1 MSKPHDENE
10 LQALLNE
17 LLMLRERIVLR
28 ASRQLNQYRDAGV
41 LHSASACNLAHY
53 LALREDDQRELQNRL
68 ASQGLSSLGRCEPH
82 VMANIDA
89 IIRLLMRINGQNMM
103 MLMSGP
109 CPSPGFAEGS
119 QTLDSNTT
127 NLFGPSSGERETRI
141 MVTLPSEAAHNESLI
156 PELLQR
162 GTDCVR
168 INCAHDDAA
177 TWAAMINRVRH
188 ASDQLNRPCRILMDL
203 AGHKLRTGAMEQGP
217 AVRHLKVRR
226 NEYGEIISPAHLH
239 LIPHGTP
246 FEYNTPSGVQPLFL
260 PPEWFSHLASW
271 DSLAFIDTRNKPRHI
286 EISSQQLDGTLLA
299 ICPQPTWLGA
309 HCEITRNRVGEE
321 PLLLG
326 EIGEEYL
333 QGNME
338 AIRVNSGDKLLLS
351 RVHSQGHGARYS
363 DSGEL
368 LSPAVITCSMPE
380 ILNYPRIGDTV
391 WIDDGKIGCI
401 VEENSEEGLSLRV
414 SHTSPKGARIR
425 PDKGINFPDTRLHL
439 PPLSEKDISDLD
451 FVCRH
456 ADMVGFSFVESAED
470 MRMLMHEL
478 AQRGASNM
486 PIIAKIETPTAVRNL
501 PEILLSSMAQRPLGI
516 MIARG
521 DLAVEL
527 GSVRMAEIQE
537 EMLWLCEAAH
547 VPVIWATQVLESI
560 TKKGVRSRPE
570 FTDAAMGVR
579 AECVMLNKGL
589 YINDAVQALD
599 KVLTRMQ
606 DHQRKKVSR
615 LRALHLNW

>member
-1 MSKPHDENE
+1 MSKSRDENE

-53 LALREDDQRELQNRL
+53 LALREDDQRELQGRL
-68 ASQGLSSLGRCEPH
+68 ALQGLSSLGRCEPH
-82 VMANIDA
+82 VMANLDA
-89 IIRLLMRINGQNMM
+89 IIRLLMRISGQNMM

-119 QTLDSNTT
+119 QTLDTNTT
-127 NLFGPSSGERETRI
+127 TLFGPSSGERETRI
-141 MVTLPSEAAHNESLI
+141 MVTLPGEAAHNESLI

-162 GTDCVR
+162 GADCVR

-177 TWAAMINRVRH
+177 TWAAMINRIRH
-188 ASDQLNRPCRILMDL
+188 ASDQFNRPCRILMDL

-226 NEYGEIISPAHLH
+226 NEYGEIIAPAHLQ
-239 LIPHGTP
+239 LVPFGSP
-246 FEYNTPSGVQPLFL
+246 FEFHSGVGVQTLHL
-260 PPEWFSHLASW
+260 PPAWFPLLARW
-271 DSLAFIDTRNKPRHI
+271 DSLAFTDTRNKPRHI
-286 EISSQQLDGTLLA
+286 EITGINLNGTLLA
-299 ICPQPTWLGA
+299 ICPQPAWLGA
-309 HCEITRNRVGEE
+309 NCKMTRNRVDEE
-321 PLLLG
+321 PLALG
-326 EIGEEYL
+326 EIGEECL
-333 QGNME
+333 SGQME
-338 AIRVNSGDKLLLS
+338 AAQVHSGEPLLLS
-351 RVHSQGHGARYS
+351 SQDTVGRRARYS

-368 LSPAVITCSMPE
+368 LTPAVITCSMPE
-380 ILNYPRIGDTV
+380 VLRHPRVGDAV

-401 VEENSEEGLSLRV
+401 VEKNTEEGLSLRV
-414 SHTSPKGARIR
+414 THTSPKGARIR
-425 PDKGINFPDTRLHL
+425 TDKGINFPDTRLHL
-439 PPLSEKDISDLD
+439 PPLSEKDIADLD

-456 ADMVGFSFVESAED
+456 ADMVGFSFVESADD
-470 MRMLMHEL
+470 MRALMHEL
-478 AQRGASNM
+478 EQRGAANM

-560 TKKGVRSRPE
+560 AKKGVRSRPE

-606 DHQRKKVSR
+606 DHQRKKISR